1 MLPRSAKTF
10 GIFALGV
17 TISACSKDAP
27 KPDPAKESAGST
39 PAAASTTAPA
49 ASQNVAAK
57 PTAAPTASPSAAPA
71 AMVGAMVGA
80 KGPASP
86 EPELKEWEGTKLDLG
101 LIKNWNGPGCMARRV
116 REWIRIGCSSGTT
129 QKGTPV
135 SIQVLKGFPS
145 TKYSIMEERNNT
157 TMLVFP
163 ATEGLDGE
171 ATFVFS
177 GGSFRF
183 TASWLAGQPEPKT
196 IGAFEEITL
205 PPEPS
210 GDSAGDGTG
219 DVAGEALAA
228 PAPTKLEKAVVTSD
242 PLPELPTVEG
252 SPTAEQWAAAKEVGV
267 KGSDGHGC
275 ETKQIGEWFRV
286 VCRSNNNTGKV
297 TAASAIRGFDAAQGY
312 LVVGNGAVVLLTKYV
327 KGSHISIDI
336 TWEKTVG
343 RINLKWPDTAAIP
356 PATRGEI
363 ASRL

>member
-1 MLPRSAKTF
+1 MLPRPAKTL
-10 GIFALGV
+10 GIFALGF
-17 TISACSKDAP
+17 ILCACSKDAP
-27 KPDPAKESAGST
+27 KPDPAKETAGST
-39 PAAASTTAPA
+39 PAAATTTAPA
-49 ASQNVAAK
+49 ASQSVAAK
-57 PTAAPTASPSAAPA
+57 PLAAPASAAPA
-71 AMVGAMVGA
+71 AMVGAKA
-80 KGPASP
+80 PASP

-116 REWIRIGCSSGTT
+116 REWVRIGCSSGTT

-145 TKYSIMEERNNT
+145 TKYSVMEERNGT

-163 ATEGLDGE
+163 ATEGLDAE
-171 ATFVFS
+171 ATFAFS

-183 TASWLAGQPEPKT
+183 TSSWPAGQPEPKN
-196 IGAFEEITL
+196 IGAFEEIAL
-205 PPEPS
+205 PSEPS
-210 GDSAGDGTG
+210 GDSFGEGTG
-219 DVAGEALAA
+219 DTAGEAPAA
-228 PAPTKLEKAVVTSD
+228 AAPTKLEKAVVTSD
-242 PLPELPTVEG
+242 PLPELPKVEG
-252 SPTAEQWAAAKEVGV
+252 SPTLEQWATAKEVGV

-327 KGSHISIDI
+327 KGSDIAIDI

>member
-1 MLPRSAKTF
+1 MLPRSAQTF
-10 GIFALGV
+10 GIFALGF
-17 TISACSKDAP
+17 TLSACSKDPP
-27 KPDPAKESAGST
+27 KPDPAKETAGST
-39 PAAASTTAPA
+39 PAATTTTAPA
-49 ASQNVAAK
+49 ASQSVAAK
-57 PTAAPTASPSAAPA
+57 PAAAPAASPSAAPA
-71 AMVGAMVGA
+71 AMVGA
-80 KGPASP
+80 KPPTSP
-86 EPELKEWEGTKLDLG
+86 EPEIKEWDATKLDLS
-101 LIKNWNGPGCMARRV
+101 LIKNWSGPGCMPRRV

-145 TKYSIMEERNNT
+145 TKYSVMEERNGT

-163 ATEGLDGE
+163 ATEGLDAE
-171 ATFVFS
+171 ATFTFS
-177 GGSFRF
+177 GASFRF
-183 TASWLAGQPEPKT
+183 TASWPAGQPEPKT
-196 IGAFEEITL
+196 FGAFEEIAA
-205 PPEPS
+205 PSEPS
-210 GDSAGDGTG
+210 GDSIGDSTG
-219 DVAGEALAA
+219 DTAGEAPAA

-242 PLPELPTVEG
+242 PLPELPKVEG
-252 SPTAEQWAAAKEVGV
+252 SPTAEQWTAAKEVGV

-297 TAASAIRGFDAAQGY
+297 TAASAIRGFDATQGY

-327 KGSHISIDI
+327 KGSDIAIDV